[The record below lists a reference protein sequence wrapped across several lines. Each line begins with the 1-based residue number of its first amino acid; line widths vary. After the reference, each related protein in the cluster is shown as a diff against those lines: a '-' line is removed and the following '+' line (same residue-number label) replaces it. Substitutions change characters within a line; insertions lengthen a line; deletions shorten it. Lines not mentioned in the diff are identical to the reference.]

1 MSQTFTEDCYDPDHV
16 ADTDLENMEDNFTT
30 LKSSFEGGASPS
42 NPVAGMRWF
51 DSNKK
56 VNKYRNA
63 ANSAWIG
70 QMHGDGNQKIP
81 VYRNDQLDGWLIDS
95 GVSDCVVA
103 IKGGSQA
110 YNVAAGQVASTWT
123 QPDHELT
130 ESEIPSH
137 DHGSA
142 GSHLHTVNR
151 GTGSDG
157 QSAISWSIQY
167 GGTTTENTSYSGTH
181 THTSFGGSQPHNH
194 GSAHRPRGAI
204 CTLQYL
210 DL

>member
-1 MSQTFTEDCYDPDHV
+1 MSQIFTEDCYDPDHV

-30 LKSSFEGGASPS
+30 LKSCFEGSGSPA
-42 NPVAGMRWF
+42 NPVAGMPWF

-63 ANSAWIG
+63 ENNAWIG
-70 QMHGDGNQKIP
+70 LLHGDANQKIP
-81 VYRNDQLDGWLIDS
+81 VYRNDYIDGYVIDTNIF
-95 GVSDCVVA
+95 DCVVA

-110 YNVAAGQVASTWT
+110 YNVAAGQVAGTWT
-123 QPDHELT
+123 QPDHTLT
-130 ESEIPSH
+130 ESQIPAH

-151 GTGSDG
+151 GVGSDG
-157 QSAISWSIQY
+157 VSALGWGVQFNS
-167 GGTTTENTSYSGTH
+167 TTTENTSTSGSH
-181 THTSFGGSQPHNH
+181 AHASFGGGQAHNH
-194 GSAHRPRGAI
+194 GSTHRIRAAL